1 MRYLNLRKVDFFQEE
16 AAVHK
21 EEVVDTGE
29 LREREKDKTES
40 RALFLRHKKKVK
52 SKNVSRLWS

>member
-29 LREREKDKTES
+29 LSEREKIKQ
-40 RALFLRHKKKVK
+40 RAEFCF
-52 SKNVSRLWS
+52 